1 MRSRINR
8 IFSAVF
14 LCVTVAGIL
23 GNWAIGGAVNR
34 AGDVAATKLLETRYT
49 MQSAM
54 DQAAE
59 AFATESP
66 GTLKTVHS
74 IIYACRISEMLNA
87 GYTNEQIAVWKH
99 SGDRVESSARCSEQW
114 AARFVRDL
122 PRLELVFAGK
132 QVPTNTRDLIRFC
145 HFGEMRAA
153 GYEYSEA
160 MLRSLTASPTDK
172 CSERVAADMLRYIN
186 GMGPLP
192 PEWPIPHQN

>member
-59 AFATESP
+59 AFATEPP
-66 GTLKTVHS
+66 GALKTVHS

-132 QVPTNTRDLIRFC
+132 QVPTNTRDLIRF
-145 HFGEMRAA
+145 
-153 GYEYSEA
+153 
-160 MLRSLTASPTDK
+160 
-172 CSERVAADMLRYIN
+172 
-186 GMGPLP
+186 
-192 PEWPIPHQN
+192 